1 MVTLSRRFE
10 GMGNGPAK
18 NLSRFVSGH
27 VFKVVTIQGPMVSG
41 TVHTALCGLTKVFL
55 ADTLFE
61 RNLF

>member
-1 MVTLSRRFE
+1 
-10 GMGNGPAK
+10 MGNGPAK